1 MKSRSQACFFY
12 FYTIYQ
18 LKKILFYLS
27 KSYTLDLRA
36 LALMRIGIALII
48 IADLLI
54 RGSDL
59 SAHYTDAGLWPTNL
73 IHTFGWKAG
82 NWSLHELSGSYAW
95 ALFLFC
101 LHFVFALFLLF
112 GYRTKL
118 ATLLVW
124 LLTISLHN
132 RNLFVQQSGDDLLRL
147 LLFWGLFLP
156 WNAFYSLDSKKQAIP
171 LKQNTLA
178 NIGYL
183 LLIASVY
190 FFTVSLKTSAEWRAE
205 GSAIYYAL
213 SLEQLRLPAG
223 DLLYQYPT
231 LMKLFTWFVFYTELS
246 IPLLILWPSKK
257 GKLRLIAFVL
267 ILILHIGIGLTLYVG
282 LFYIINIVGGL
293 ALLPKHVLDKV
304 ESKLNTSS
312 RSARVKKQTL
322 VLSIKKTSPIRYITN
337 GICIFVIIISIIIN
351 LSAVNWFGYELRK
364 EIWYPVNVFRLD
376 QYWGMFSPSILKKDG
391 WFVYHGMDSIGRQ
404 WDLYRNNEYVNYK
417 KPEHIVKMYKSD
429 RWRKLAENMQNDNY
443 TFLRPLYCRYIIREW
458 NIKHP
463 NKKMNMLNFFYM
475 EKQNLPD
482 YKSSEVKKNLFCVC
496 NDN

>member
-1 MKSRSQACFFY
+1 M
-12 FYTIYQ
+12 YQ
-18 LKKILFYLS
+18 LKKILLYLS

-54 RGSDL
+54 RGVDL
-59 SAHYTDAGLWPTNL
+59 TAHYTDAGLWPTNL
-73 IHTFGWKAG
+73 IHTFGWKTG

-95 ALFLFC
+95 VLFLFC
-101 LHFVFALFLLF
+101 LHFVFALCLLV
-112 GYRTKL
+112 GYKTKW

-124 LLTISLHN
+124 LFTISLHN

-147 LLFWGLFLP
+147 VLFWGLFLP
-156 WNAFYSLDSKKQAIP
+156 WNACYSVDSKKEAIP
-171 LKQNTLA
+171 LKQNVLA

-183 LLIASVY
+183 FLLASVY
-190 FFTVSLKTSAEWRAE
+190 FFTVSLKTSPEWRSE

-213 SLEQLRLPAG
+213 SLEQIRLPVG
-223 DLLYQYPT
+223 DMLYQCPT
-231 LMKLFTWFVFYTELS
+231 LMKLITWFVFYAELA

-257 GKLRLIAFVL
+257 GNLRFIAFIL
-267 ILILHIGIGLTLYVG
+267 ILLLHIGIGLTLYVG
-282 LFYIINIVGGL
+282 LFFIINIVTGIG
-293 ALLPKHVLDKV
+293 LLPKNILDKL
-304 ESKLNTSS
+304 ETKFKI
-312 RSARVKKQTL
+312 KKEAII
-322 VLSIKKTSPIRYITN
+322 LSIKKPSPVKYLSN
-337 GICIFVIIISIIIN
+337 SICVSVIIISIIIN

-364 EIWYPVNVFRLD
+364 EVWYPVNAFRLD

-404 WDLYRNNEYVNYK
+404 HDLYRDDDYVDYK
-417 KPEHIVKMYKSD
+417 KPDHIVKMYKSD

-458 NIKHP
+458 NKAHP
-463 NKKMNMLNFFYM
+463 AKKMNMLNLYYM
-475 EKQNLPD
+475 EKYNLAD
-482 YKSSEVKKNLFCVC
+482 YKTSELKKNLFCVC